1 MLRSAFAIVN
11 AKLCIDSRTSK
22 HRRLLRGFLDPA
34 ETERRARSHLVR
46 SPAVFTPVPRGLL
59 AYRWDLDKTYLRTE
73 FDTVRDWLRLAF
85 ETAEDKRTVPG
96 AAALLRELTETHPRG
111 IYIVSGSPTQL
122 RKVLEAKLRLDG
134 VRWDAL
140 VLKPQ
145 LRNILRGRFRF
156 IKDQVG
162 YKLAA
167 LFESRATLE
176 PNVLEYMF
184 GDDAELDATIYS
196 LYSDVCTGRVSLDVL
211 REVLTHSGAY
221 EDVVPAVVA
230 LAEKVPR
237 GGGALRVFIHL
248 DRVSAPVDFAGPR
261 GPRRAFP
268 QLPPAGAGVA
278 RGGRDRSHRGLP
290 GRERAPRRAR
300 LHRGRADRELLRP
313 SVAEASSAPGA
324 ARSLAAFVD
333 SVDDPVL
340 GVGDAPQLRAF
351 SEGLR
356 REGAF
361 ELPETSR
368 AEPEAIDY
376 LEHFL
381 KDKARAKAA
390 KRPRD
395 GTLTFFRQGA
405 SSGGVGAGARRRR
418 RLRSSAACRSRSS
431 GAALIISVPAR
442 KSVTSSTWNHAA

>member
-22 HRRLLRGFLDPA
+22 HRGLLRGFLDPA

-248 DRVSAPVDFAGPR
+248 DRVSAPVDFAG
-261 GPRRAFP
+261 
-268 QLPPAGAGVA
+268 L
-278 RGGRDRSHRGLP
+278 GGRVVPFHNYLQPALVLLEEGAIDPIAACRVAS
-290 GRERAPRRAR
+290 
-300 LHRGRADRELLRP
+300 ELLGEHGFT
-313 SVAEASSAPGA
+313 ADALTASYFDLGRRGFLGPGA

-361 ELPETSR
+361 ELPETSP

-390 KRPRD
+390 KRRAM
-395 GTLTFFRQGA
+395 GR
-405 SSGGVGAGARRRR
+405 
-418 RLRSSAACRSRSS
+418 
-431 GAALIISVPAR
+431 
-442 KSVTSSTWNHAA
+442 